1 MNLFTWLLL
10 GHFVADWLL
19 QSDWMAIG
27 KRRALFT
34 LPGFAHYAVYTT
46 VLLLILVLVAPHCR
60 APLTLLTNGMVIFI
74 SHWLIDGANVVQ
86 WWMRAAGQRDQT
98 MVRVMVDQT
107 FHLLVLGGVAAWC
120 LASVG

>member
-27 KRRALFT
+27 KRRGLLT
-34 LPGFAHYAVYTT
+34 LPGLAHYLVYTSVLLT
-46 VLLLILVLVAPHCR
+46 VLALVAPHCR
-60 APLTLLTNGMVIFI
+60 NVPTLLTNGTLIFV
-74 SHWLIDGANVVQ
+74 SHWIIDGANIVQ
-86 WWMRAAGQRDQT
+86 WWMRAAGQRDQA

-107 FHLLVLGGVAAWC
+107 FHLLVLGGVAVWC
-120 LASVG
+120 LASGG

>member
-1 MNLFTWLLL
+1 MNLFSWLLL

-27 KRRALFT
+27 KRRGLLT
-34 LPGFAHYAVYTT
+34 LPGFTHYLVYTV
-46 VLLLILVLVAPHCR
+46 VLLIILALVAPHYR
-60 APLTLLTNGMVIFI
+60 NVSSLLTNGLLIFV
-74 SHWLIDGANVVQ
+74 SHWIIDGANVVQ

-107 FHLLVLGGVAAWC
+107 FHLLVLGCVAAWC
-120 LASVG
+120 LASGG

>member
-27 KRRALFT
+27 KRRGLLT
-34 LPGFAHYAVYTT
+34 LPGLVHYLVYTA
-46 VLLLILVLVAPHCR
+46 VLLLILALVAPHCR
-60 APLTLLTNGMVIFI
+60 TPIHLITNGTLIFI
-74 SHWLIDGANVVQ
+74 SHWIIDGANVVQ

-107 FHLLVLGGVAAWC
+107 FHLLVLGGVSVWC
-120 LASVG
+120 LAGGR

>member
-27 KRRALFT
+27 KRRALLT
-34 LPGFAHYAVYTT
+34 WPGLAHYLVYTV
-46 VLLLILVLVAPHCR
+46 VLLLILITVAPHCR
-60 APLTLLTNGMVIFI
+60 TPLALLTKGSLIFI
-74 SHWLIDGANVVQ
+74 SHWIIDGANVVQ

-107 FHLLVLGGVAAWC
+107 FHLLVLGGVAVWC
-120 LASVG
+120 LASGG